1 MSVRKNFFDFFSFA
15 LREGNREHLLT
26 DDNSM
31 VITRS
36 AALRLFGTEHAMGKT
51 LVIKN
56 CNNQVFTV
64 TGIIEDI
71 DNSVMPSEAELFIP
85 FENMKYL
92 NPSCAIE
99 QANMGNAAGTTL
111 FLRTAPGAD
120 LNGKSDDVVNYMKEF
135 FWIYQYGS
143 MKEAHFIPL
152 RDFYFSNI
160 WCESTLNQYDFKLVI
175 IFITVGILILL
186 MAVFNYVSMSV
197 AQTSYRAKEMATR
210 RLLGSS
216 RPDMVI
222 IFITVGILIL
232 LMAVFNYV
240 SMSVAQ
246 TSYRAK
252 EMATRR
258 LLGSSRPDIF
268 WHMIAES
275 FLLTAVAFTL
285 GFILAKAAEPVAM
298 RLLDVKLNLTGDLTP
313 LVMLAYLT
321 LILILSLLSGFF
333 PATIL
338 SNYNPLDVVKGTFR
352 RKTKSLYLR
361 LLNVVQCGLTVAML
375 ACTLYLSVQLY
386 RILHAPLGYEY
397 GNVLTYPPMAEK
409 NTLQLFRNEALKLPF
424 VKQVSFSQGLP
435 INGGNNN
442 TMQVQTRD
450 SLKEM
455 SFQTF
460 TVDSAFTD
468 IYHIRIT
475 EDRHMTYNDNT
486 YFVSENT
493 MKELGNTGQ
502 TNEIVNSYGYRM
514 RIAGQFKDFHIRS
527 LAVNDPHPLLMRIA
541 PADSIYPWNISIEV
555 QNGDLP
561 AYKRELD
568 GLYSRLIE
576 GVPFESAWYH
586 DLVSNTYAHF
596 FRINKLIGI
605 FTCAALLISLLG
617 LTAMSIYFIA
627 QRKRDIAIRKVFG
640 SSTGR
645 INKLIGIFTC
655 AALLISLLGLTAMS
669 IYFIAQRKRD
679 IAIRKVFGSSTGCEM
694 RRLMLFSLT
703 SLTISL
709 LVSIPLIVFGVYQI
723 DKIVTY
729 ESTFPWWIPI
739 TAFLIVTL
747 ISLGSVYLVSHK

>member
-1 MSVRKNFFDFFSFA
+1 
-15 LREGNREHLLT
+15 
-26 DDNSM
+26 
-31 VITRS
+31 
-36 AALRLFGTEHAMGKT
+36 
-51 LVIKN
+51 
-56 CNNQVFTV
+56 
-64 TGIIEDI
+64 
-71 DNSVMPSEAELFIP
+71 
-85 FENMKYL
+85 
-92 NPSCAIE
+92 
-99 QANMGNAAGTTL
+99 MGNAAGATL
-111 FLRTAPGAD
+111 FLRTARGAD
-120 LNGKSDDVVNYMKEF
+120 LNSKSDDVVNYMKEF

-216 RPDMVI
+216 RPD
-222 IFITVGILIL
+222 
-232 LMAVFNYV
+232 
-240 SMSVAQ
+240 
-246 TSYRAK
+246 
-252 EMATRR
+252 
-258 LLGSSRPDIF
+258 IF
-268 WHMIAES
+268 WRMIAES

-285 GFILAKAAEPVAM
+285 GFILAKVCRTRCHEVARCKAEPDRRFDSSRHACLFDTRSNIVPS
-298 RLLDVKLNLTGDLTP
+298 V
-313 LVMLAYLT
+313 
-321 LILILSLLSGFF
+321 GFF

-435 INGGNNN
+435 IDGGNNN

-527 LAVNDPHPLLMRIA
+527 LAVNDPHPLLM
-541 PADSIYPWNISIEV
+541 
-555 QNGDLP
+555 
-561 AYKRELD
+561 
-568 GLYSRLIE
+568 
-576 GVPFESAWYH
+576 ES
-586 DLVSNTYAHF
+586 L
-596 FRINKLIGI
+596 R
-605 FTCAALLISLLG
+605 
-617 LTAMSIYFIA
+617 LTASIRGISPSKYKTATFQPISVSWTDCIPA
-627 QRKRDIAIRKVFG
+627 
-640 SSTGR
+640 SSKEFRLNRHR
-645 INKLIGIFTC
+645 I
-655 AALLISLLGLTAMS
+655 M
-669 IYFIAQRKRD
+669 
-679 IAIRKVFGSSTGCEM
+679 
-694 RRLMLFSLT
+694 
-703 SLTISL
+703 
-709 LVSIPLIVFGVYQI
+709 
-723 DKIVTY
+723 
-729 ESTFPWWIPI
+729 
-739 TAFLIVTL
+739 TL
-747 ISLGSVYLVSHK
+747 